1 MNTRL
6 KYYHELKPVIIK
18 LIVYNQFGGNA
29 ERNYHRKSKIRKFWK
44 FRMTFDSTLKIL
56 IFFSFCNTVLDN
68 FASAKVLL

>member
-29 ERNYHRKSKIRKFWK
+29 ERNRKSKIRKFWK
-44 FRMTFDSTLKIL
+44 FRMTFDSTLKDSDLFFIL
-56 IFFSFCNTVLDN
+56 
-68 FASAKVLL
+68 

>member
-29 ERNYHRKSKIRKFWK
+29 ERNYYRKSKIRKFWK
-44 FRMTFDSTLKIL
+44 FRMTFDSTLKDSDLFFIL
-56 IFFSFCNTVLDN
+56 
-68 FASAKVLL
+68 

>member
-29 ERNYHRKSKIRKFWK
+29 ERNYHRESKIRKFWK
-44 FRMTFDSTLKIL
+44 FRMTFDSTLKDSDLFFIL
-56 IFFSFCNTVLDN
+56 
-68 FASAKVLL
+68 